1 MGAPRGNAQKISAL
15 KTKIGELA
23 QTNIFQVGF
32 IPPGAVGQHIRK
44 EHSISY
50 NNNIELLCNSATLP
64 GSRLATH
71 EQTQD
76 FYGVRERYA
85 YRKQFDETLQL
96 NFYVDINYD
105 LITFFE
111 GWQNYIMGIGSGA
124 SQRSEDDFLKSTATY
139 RVSYP
144 KGNAGYVT
152 SIYLSKFEKHLKGKQ
167 LQYVFTDAFPIGFN
181 SMPVQY
187 GPAEILQ
194 MTVDFAY
201 TKYVRGVVERN
212 QKTDAGI
219 VIGSVNSRPGFVV
232 EDVLLPSGEIIQ
244 RERKIASG

>member
-1 MGAPRGNAQKISAL
+1 MAGPRGNAQKISSL
-15 KTKIGELA
+15 KTKIGELS
-23 QTNIFQVGF
+23 QTNVFQVGLQPPAAVSQF
-32 IPPGAVGQHIRK
+32 IRREYSVR
-44 EHSISY
+44 Y
-50 NNNIELLCNSATLP
+50 NENIELLCNSATLP

-71 EQTQD
+71 EQSQD

-105 LITFFE
+105 IITFFE
-111 GWQNYIMGIGSGA
+111 GWQNYIMGIGPGA
-124 SQRSEDDFLKSTATY
+124 NQTSEDDYLEPTATY

-144 KGNAGYVT
+144 KGAAGYVT
-152 SIYLSKFEKHLKGKQ
+152 QIFVSKFEKDLRAKQ

-201 TKYVRGVVERN
+201 TKYVRGVIQGV
-212 QKTDAGI
+212 QKTPRGT
-219 VIGSVNSRPGFVV
+219 VVGSVNSRPGFVT
-232 EDVLLPSGEIIQ
+232 EDILLPSGEIIQ
-244 RERKIASG
+244 RERRISSG